1 MWCCCPSLDDGTFF
15 CPNLIYFKMT
25 IQFKKNNSKPSTLT
39 CIRADGSRTW
49 DKLQVGFE
57 SHDLA
62 HFAIET
68 ELGFTNAFYGLLAK
82 GYDIQDFALPIE
94 QRPKELISKNL
105 PAESLQTEHIA
116 NLLLIGHYQK
126 DISSDFI
133 NQLKGILKESDLAF
147 PEILTPERL
156 KKINSHFEELI
167 LKWDALGE
175 GETLELRF
183 NLPEC

>member
-1 MWCCCPSLDDGTFF
+1 M
-15 CPNLIYFKMT
+15 I

-49 DKLQVGFE
+49 DKMQVDFE
-57 SHDLA
+57 LHDLA

-82 GYDIQDFALPIE
+82 GHNIQDFALPIE
-94 QRPKELISKNL
+94 QRPSELISKNL

-126 DISSDFI
+126 NISSDLI
-133 NQLKGILKESDLAF
+133 NQLKDILKENDLAF

-156 KKINSHFEELI
+156 KKINTHFQELI
-167 LKWDALGE
+167 LKWNALGE
-175 GETLELRF
+175 GETMSLIFDLV
-183 NLPEC
+183 